1 MTRQQTPTDRMNET
15 AKRHINAML
24 RSGARG
30 ETLRLAWQALAE
42 TVRGEQQVKEGKLS

>member
-1 MTRQQTPTDRMNET
+1 MTPNTDRQNQI
-15 AKRHINAML
+15 AKRHVDAML

-42 TVRGEQQVKEGKLS
+42 TVRGEQAVKTNTQ

>member
-1 MTRQQTPTDRMNET
+1 MTPNTDRMNAV
-15 AKRHINAML
+15 AKRHIDQML
-24 RSGARG
+24 RQGARG

>member
-1 MTRQQTPTDRMNET
+1 MTPTQTPTDRMNQI
-15 AKRHINAML
+15 AKRHLDHML

-42 TVRGEQQVKEGKLS
+42 TVRGEQAVKTNTQ

>member
-1 MTRQQTPTDRMNET
+1 MTRQQTPTDRQNHR
-15 AKRHINAML
+15 AKRHVNAML

-42 TVRGEQQVKEGKLS
+42 TVREAREEKVS

>member
-1 MTRQQTPTDRMNET
+1 MTRHQTPTDRMNQI

-24 RSGARG
+24 RQGARG

-42 TVRGEQQVKEGKLS
+42 TVREAREEKVS